1 MPLKRSNKLPLR
13 NLPLLISKESL
24 KLRLNSQRTMVT
36 PSVLALVLSLWD
48 SPSVAV
54 MMTSTSRPTPA
65 EEVVADVEEEEVVVA
80 LPEAN
85 REEPDR
91 IEETR
96 EERWP

>member
-1 MPLKRSNKLPLR
+1 
-13 NLPLLISKESL
+13 
-24 KLRLNSQRTMVT
+24 MVM

-54 MMTSTSRPTPA
+54 MMTSTSRLTPA

-85 REEPDR
+85 REEPDM

>member
-1 MPLKRSNKLPLR
+1 
-13 NLPLLISKESL
+13 
-24 KLRLNSQRTMVT
+24 MVM

-54 MMTSTSRPTPA
+54 MMTSTSRPRPA
-65 EEVVADVEEEEVVVA
+65 EEDVVDAVAEVAVVAH
-80 LPEAN
+80 PEAS

-96 EERWP
+96 EESLP

>member
-1 MPLKRSNKLPLR
+1 M
-13 NLPLLISKESL
+13 LISKESL

-36 PSVLALVLSLWD
+36 LSVLAPALSLWD

-54 MMTSTSRPTPA
+54 MMTSTSRPRPA
-65 EEVVADVEEEEVVVA
+65 EEDVVDAVAEVAVVA
-80 LPEAN
+80 LPEAS

-96 EERWP
+96 EESLP